1 MAVLN
6 WAQAMLGGDGNDAWT
21 LRLNLAFVA
30 VSLLAVSVLTSFLR
44 DKWKRRKLPPG
55 PPGIPF
61 LGNAWQLL
69 TIEFPWLQFT
79 EWREKYGMLLT
90 VICFPGTIADVLVE
104 RPHYVP

>member
-6 WAQAMLGGDGNDAWT
+6 WAQEMLGGHGNDAWAV
-21 LRLNLAFVA
+21 RLNLAVVL
-30 VSLLAVSVLTSFLR
+30 VSLFGLTLLTSFIR
-44 DKWKRRKLPPG
+44 DKWRRRKLPPG

-79 EWREKYGMLLT
+79 EWQEKYGMLITL
-90 VICFPGTIADVLVE
+90 L
-104 RPHYVP
+104 